1 MFCLKN
7 NISIFED
14 IGKYLEY
21 SKNEQQN
28 DFLNMPYEEIINQ
41 FISNEE
47 MKKSLLNKKFKLAFK
62 LNSYMINDYSL
73 S

>member
-1 MFCLKN
+1 
-7 NISIFED
+7 
-14 IGKYLEY
+14 
-21 SKNEQQN
+21 
-28 DFLNMPYEEIINQ
+28 MPYEEIINQ

>member
-7 NISIFED
+7 NISIFTD

-28 DFLNMPYEEIINQ
+28 DFLNMPYEEIINR

-62 LNSYMINDYSL
+62 LNTYMINDYLL

>member
-7 NISIFED
+7 NISVFED

>member
-41 FISNEE
+41 FIHNEE

>member
-1 MFCLKN
+1 MCCLKN
-7 NISIFED
+7 NISVFED

-28 DFLNMPYEEIINQ
+28 DFLNIPYEEIINQ

>member
-7 NISIFED
+7 NISVFED

-28 DFLNMPYEEIINQ
+28 DFLNMPHEEIINQ

>member
-1 MFCLKN
+1 MFCLKS
-7 NISIFED
+7 NISVFED

>member
-7 NISIFED
+7 NISVFED

-41 FISNEE
+41 FIHNEE

>member
-1 MFCLKN
+1 MCCLKN
-7 NISIFED
+7 NISVFED